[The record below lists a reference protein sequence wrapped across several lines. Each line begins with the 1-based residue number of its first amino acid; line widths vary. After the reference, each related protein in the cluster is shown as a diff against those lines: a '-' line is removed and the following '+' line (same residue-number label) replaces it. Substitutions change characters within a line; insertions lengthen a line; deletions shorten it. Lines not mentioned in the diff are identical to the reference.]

1 MFVLLWQIKNSF
13 IFEIIE
19 ALLLQIS
26 LIKLLFF
33 WTQIT
38 FSITGLGN
46 MKERKHHYLFALSE
60 PILIVIVYY
69 L

>member
-46 MKERKHHYLFALSE
+46 MKKENTIIYLPSLN
-60 PILIVIVYY
+60 LY
-69 L
+69 